1 MWATERYFNVLGTR
15 FQVRATTQHVG
26 ERVDELLRPFS
37 RPRCGV
43 PGRRRYS
50 LVLDS
55 NNESASRILYQDC
68 RPVHRSGSWAAAVG
82 ALLGELNRGAI
93 EQFDGFAVHA
103 GVVSSAGRALAFP
116 ASSGDGKSTLT
127 AACVAAGFDYVSDEA
142 LCLDFVTGRVM
153 PYPKPL
159 MLSPWSRE
167 AVGLGGLPARFDD
180 EHDELE
186 LPVLADQLG
195 ARLSQEAELC
205 HVVQL
210 VRADGLPR
218 LTELPRSETM
228 GQLLRMSFNHYKQPR
243 QAFDLVGRVARA
255 SRAWRL
261 EYGEPRAAAELLMAR
276 LGATSSFAGADLD
289 QVSRP

>member
-1 MWATERYFNVLGTR
+1 MWATERYFDLLGTR
-15 FQVRATTQHVG
+15 YQVRATVEHVG

-50 LVLDS
+50 LVS
-55 NNESASRILYQDC
+55 EGNNEKGGRILYQDC

-82 ALLGELNRGAI
+82 ALLAELNRGAI
-93 EQFDGFAVHA
+93 EHLEGFAVHA
-103 GVVSSAGRALAFP
+103 GVVSSGGRAVAFP
-116 ASSGDGKSTLT
+116 ARSGDGKSTLT

-142 LCLDFVTGRVM
+142 LCLDFLTGRVR
-153 PYPKPL
+153 PYPKPI
-159 MLSPWSRE
+159 MLSSWSRE
-167 AVGLGGLPARFDD
+167 AIGLGGYPALFGD

-186 LPVLADQLG
+186 LPVLAHQLG
-195 ARLSQEAELC
+195 AGSSPESELG

-243 QAFDLVGRVARA
+243 QAFDLVGRIARV

-276 LGATSSFAGADLD
+276 LGAE
-289 QVSRP
+289 VKPCRV